1 MSTLSVDMIEPV
13 GSTLTLGQS
22 GDTVT
27 IPAGGTFVNSGT
39 ATGFG
44 SGNLYASQWRLTA
57 DFTGDA
63 VPIAKPGT
71 EMEEVDSPD
80 GFGVKGASMACDTA
94 GIYTFPATGYWLI
107 HYNHVGHTSTT
118 QTGTASIYT
127 THNDSTW
134 VEAANCSVPGY
145 YEKTSMGCSY
155 IMNVS
160 DTTTH
165 KVRFNIT
172 WSSAA
177 VSQTTKG
184 DSAFNETCMTF
195 TRLSA

>member
-27 IPAGGTFVNSGT
+27 IPVGGIFANNGT

-44 SGNLYASQWRLTA
+44 SGNLYASQWRVDT
-57 DFTGDA
+57 DFTGDH
-63 VPIAKPGT
+63 VPIAANL
-71 EMEEVDSPD
+71 EQVDTPV
-80 GFGVKGASMACDTA
+80 GFGVKGASMTEAL
-94 GIYTFPATGYWLI
+94 GIFTFPATGYWLI
-107 HYNHVGHTSTT
+107 HYNHVAHTSAS

-127 THNDSTW
+127 TTNDATYA
-134 VEAANCSVPGY
+134 EAANCHVTGY
-145 YEKTSMGCSY
+145 YQKTQMGCSY

-172 WSSAA
+172 WDGVPA
-177 VSQTTKG
+177 SQTTKG
-184 DSAFNETCMTF
+184 NSAFNETCMTF

>member
-27 IPAGGTFVNSGT
+27 IPVGGIFANNGT

-63 VPIAKPGT
+63 GPIT
-71 EMEEVDSPD
+71 LNWEEVDAPL
-80 GFGVKGASMACDTA
+80 GFGVKGASMTQSL
-94 GIYTFPATGYWLI
+94 GIFTFPATGYWLI
-107 HYNHVGHTSTT
+107 DYMLLAAT
-118 QTGTASIYT
+118 TASSTGSANIQT
-127 THNDSTW
+127 THNDSTY
-134 VEAANCSVPGY
+134 ALASNSRQTGY
-145 YEKTSMGCSY
+145 YATTSMSCSY

-160 DTTTH
+160 STATH
-165 KVRFNIT
+165 KVRFHISWTGAGTN
-172 WSSAA
+172 
-177 VSQTTKG
+177 TTRG
-184 DSAFNETCMTF
+184 DTDANETCMTF

>member
-27 IPAGGTFVNSGT
+27 IPVGGTFTNNGT

-44 SGNLYASQWRLTA
+44 SGNLYASQWRVNT
-57 DFTGDA
+57 DFTGDH
-63 VPIAKPGT
+63 VPIAANL
-71 EMEEVDSPD
+71 EEADAPL
-80 GFGVKGASMACDTA
+80 GFGVKGASMAQA
-94 GIYTFPATGYWLI
+94 LGIFTFPATGYWLI
-107 HYNHVGHTSTT
+107 HYNHVGHISAS

-127 THNDSTW
+127 THNDATYA
-134 VEAANCSVPGY
+134 EAANCSVTGW
-145 YEKTSMGCSY
+145 YEKTQMGCSY